1 METAPQTRCTQ
12 VVVMETAPQFRG
24 THNKHCMT
32 QCINVKPP
40 FSSLRPPPLLSSS
53 PSRPVLSIL
62 VLGRERYWITKVQLY
77 KKLLI
82 VLWYVGNALSNR
94 MRWNEKSID
103 VFKYSEMTVYSST
116 CVVDLSV
123 EFSQWASRKGV

>member
-1 METAPQTRCTQ
+1 MHKCEATILIIEAT
-12 VVVMETAPQFRG
+12 
-24 THNKHCMT
+24 
-32 QCINVKPP
+32 
-40 FSSLRPPPLLSSS
+40 SS
-53 PSRPVLSIL
+53 PSRPVLSTL

-103 VFKYSEMTVYSST
+103 VFKYSEMTVYSSS